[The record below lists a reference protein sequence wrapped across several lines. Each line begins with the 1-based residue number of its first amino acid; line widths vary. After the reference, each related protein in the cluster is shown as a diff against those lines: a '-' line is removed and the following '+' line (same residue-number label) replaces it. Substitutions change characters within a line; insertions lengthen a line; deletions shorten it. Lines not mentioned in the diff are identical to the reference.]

1 MAENEIKRVITIE
14 SSESLNTLNNLNA
27 RIKEL
32 KGTMG
37 DLDITT
43 EEYRQVS
50 EEVTQLENVKRN
62 AIRGVTAAVEGS
74 YNAYSKELSI
84 LQKHRKTLNE
94 NTQEYRD
101 MTKRVAELQQKL
113 KDMDADVGV
122 YSRNVGNYSSA
133 FDGLQG
139 SVNEAAKKLPQLASG
154 FAGFA
159 AAMVED
165 IPKIIAQLQAMT
177 AAEEGVAVGN
187 ETMAATGELAGMAN
201 TTVGA
206 TATTAAAG
214 ETAMGVAAE
223 GAAVGVSTLIKACT
237 SWNVILLAIITVLQI
252 FADDIQEWIEGL
264 GEADEQLNATE
275 RAAKSLREEIE
286 ANGLGI
292 GDTIVK
298 VRGLKD
304 EWDALGESL
313 EAREKFIAEN
323 KRLFDELG
331 VAISGVND
339 AEVFF
344 AQHTDDYIEAVKLRA
359 QADAAKRLAGI
370 HYEEEIKKKLEAQAK
385 EEEAEAI
392 RKEKVAE
399 QADKKLQ
406 PLNSYTIKEAILPQ
420 EYLQGMAEG
429 TELRKEAQEAH
440 ETADALF
447 ALAQSYDNAAEARYK
462 FSGGTP
468 PTSPTTSPTA
478 STTSAK
484 PMAKDDLIALT
495 GGAIDASAERE
506 ALKVTLDARI
516 RMTTANA
523 EEREKI
529 EKELAERLNE
539 IEKARLDLTIVN
551 LEAMLESEMLTNEQ
565 RLNIEAE
572 LIQAKIDLAD
582 MEVEKRKA
590 ADAEKLKSEEERAK
604 KEKAIKDK
612 EAKEEAEREKQMQS
626 IKENMLNTTTSLIRQ
641 SAELYEEDSK
651 ERKALNAAAIVMDTY
666 KAAMAAWTAAQGL
679 PPGIGQAV
687 GAANVAASVAM
698 GAMQLANLFKVAPDG
713 SNAEGALSSAQS
725 APNVASSMPA
735 SYTRSL
741 QGDNELTEMNK
752 DTRVYVVESDIT
764 NAQKSARVRVE
775 SATF

>member
-14 SSESLNTLNNLNA
+14 SSKSLNTLNNLNA

-139 SVNEAAKKLPQLASG
+139 SVDNAAKKLPQLSSG

-177 AAEEGVAVGN
+177 AAEEGAAVAN
-187 ETMAATGELAGMAN
+187 ETMAVTGELAGMAN

-206 TATTAAAG
+206 TATAAAAG

-237 SWNVILLAIITVLQI
+237 SWNVILLAIITLLQI
-252 FADDIQEWIEGL
+252 FADDIQEWIKSLADAEDAMTDAEKTMKGLLDEIENGSYGL
-264 GEADEQLNATE
+264 GEAIYKIKEMQKAWDSLADDME
-275 RAAKSLREEIE
+275 AKKKFVEENRSAFE
-286 ANGLGI
+286 
-292 GDTIVK
+292 
-298 VRGLKD
+298 
-304 EWDALGESL
+304 
-313 EAREKFIAEN
+313 
-323 KRLFDELG
+323 ELG
-331 VAISGVND
+331 VAVNSVADADALLIDQQKEFIQALKDRAMATAAAKLAAEQYEKAITAQMKREQAERKLSTIPQYVEQKRATISGGGNAAYGYAGKQLVNSD
-339 AEVFF
+339 YT
-344 AQHTDDYIEAVKLRA
+344 AQKELVNRYK
-359 QADAAKRLAGI
+359 
-370 HYEEEIKKKLEAQAK
+370 K
-385 EEEAEAI
+385 EEEAAMAL
-392 RKEKVAE
+392 AE
-399 QADKKLQ
+399 SYFNLQ
-406 PLNSYTIKEAILPQ
+406 NAKEAAANTILDKAG
-420 EYLQGMAEG
+420 L
-429 TELRKEAQEAH
+429 
-440 ETADALF
+440 
-447 ALAQSYDNAAEARYK
+447 NA
-462 FSGGTP
+462 TP
-468 PTSPTTSPTA
+468 TPTTPTA
-478 STTSAK
+478 TTNTK
-484 PMAKDDLIALT
+484 PMSKDDLIALT

-506 ALKVTLDARI
+506 VLKATLDART

-529 EKELAERLNE
+529 ERELTEKLND

-582 MEVEKRKA
+582 MEVEKRKE
-590 ADAEKLKSEEERAK
+590 ADAEKFKSEEERAK
-604 KEKAIKDK
+604 KEKALKDK
-612 EAKEEAEREKQMQS
+612 EAKEEAEREKQVQS
-626 IKENMLNTTTSLIRQ
+626 VKTNMANAASSIMKQT
-641 SAELYEEDSK
+641 AELLQENSK
-651 ERKALNAAAIVMDTY
+651 EQKALNAAAIAMDTY
-666 KAAMAAWTAAQGL
+666 KAAMAGWTSAQSL
-679 PPGIGQAV
+679 PTPFNAIV
-687 GAANVAASVAM
+687 GTANVAASVAM
-698 GAMQLANLFKVAPDG
+698 GATQLKNLLRVASDG
-713 SNAEGALSSAQS
+713 SNAEGILSSAQS

-741 QGDNELTEMNK
+741 QGDNELTDK

-775 SATF
+775 SASF

>member
-94 NTQEYRD
+94 NTQEYKD

-139 SVNEAAKKLPQLASG
+139 AVDNAAKKLPQLSSG

-165 IPKIIAQLQAMT
+165 IPKIIAQLKAMT
-177 AAEEGVAVGN
+177 AAENGASAAS
-187 ETMAATGELAGMAN
+187 ETMAATGELAGVAN
-201 TTVGA
+201 TTVATTA
-206 TATTAAAG
+206 TAAAAG

-223 GAAVGVSTLIKACT
+223 GAAVGVSTLVKACT
-237 SWNVILLAIITVLQI
+237 SWNVILLAIITLFQI
-252 FADDIQEWIEGL
+252 FADDIQAWIEDMA
-264 GEADEQLNATE
+264 EADKGIKDVTTSVSLLNDE
-275 RAAKSLREEIE
+275 LEE
-286 ANGLGI
+286 NGYGI
-292 GDTIVK
+292 GESIAKVK
-298 VRGLKD
+298 ELNQAWND
-304 EWDALGESL
+304 LGDNLS
-313 EAREKFIAEN
+313 EKERFIAEN
-323 KRLFDELG
+323 KKVFDELG
-331 VAISGVND
+331 LSLQNIND
-339 AEVFF
+339 AEIFF
-344 AQHTDDYIEAVKLRA
+344 NEHTDDYIEAMRLRA
-359 QADAAKRLAGI
+359 KAMAGRKLAAEQ
-370 HYEEEIKKKLEAQAK
+370 YEEALKLEPEREKWQALVNVTESMASVFPGGLESYFK
-385 EEEAEAI
+385 AVGNSEEA
-392 RKEKVAE
+392 RKSYENSKKELKKVEDEIAEFEKLVDNLIAGALRDE
-399 QADKKLQ
+399 SKA
-406 PLNSYTIKEAILPQ
+406 NSLYPIST
-420 EYLQGMAEG
+420 
-429 TELRKEAQEAH
+429 
-440 ETADALF
+440 
-447 ALAQSYDNAAEARYK
+447 
-462 FSGGTP
+462 
-468 PTSPTTSPTA
+468 TSPTTSPTSPTT

-484 PMAKDDLIALT
+484 PMAQDDLIALT
-495 GGAIDASAERE
+495 GGAINASADRER
-506 ALKVTLDARI
+506 LQTIFDART

-529 EKELAERLNE
+529 EKELADRLNE

-582 MEVEKRKA
+582 MEVEKRKE

-612 EAKEEAEREKQMQS
+612 EAKEAKEREKQMQS

>member
-94 NTQEYRD
+94 NTQEYKD

-139 SVNEAAKKLPQLASG
+139 AVDNAAKKLPQLASG

-177 AAEEGVAVGN
+177 AAVEGVAVGN
-187 ETMAATGELAGMAN
+187 ETMAVTGELASMAN
-201 TTVGA
+201 TSVGA

-237 SWNVILLAIITVLQI
+237 SWNVILLALITVLQI

-275 RAAKSLREEIE
+275 RAAKSFREEIE

-298 VRGLKD
+298 VRGLKE

-331 VAISGVND
+331 VAINGVND

-344 AQHTDDYIEAVKLRA
+344 VQHTDDYIEAVKLRA

-370 HYEEEIKKKLEAQAK
+370 QYEEEIKKKLEAQAK

-392 RKEKVAE
+392 RKEKLAE

-406 PLNSYTIKEAILPQ
+406 PLTGYTIQEAILPQ

-429 TELRKEAQEAH
+429 TKLRKEAQEAH
-440 ETADALF
+440 KTADALF
-447 ALAQSYDNAAEARYK
+447 ALATSYETASKARYK
-462 FSGGTP
+462 FSSSVNDP
-468 PTSPTTSPTA
+468 NEDSPFNIPAFKDSRSTRPERMATTA
-478 STTSAK
+478 NW
-484 PMAKDDLIALT
+484 
-495 GGAIDASAERE
+495 GYEGAVDAAAEQE
-506 ALKVTLDARI
+506 ALKATLEARTK
-516 RMTTANA
+516 MLTANA
-523 EEREKI
+523 EERKTI
-529 EKELAERLNE
+529 EEQLQQELTTIEELRLVNHEIILNE
-539 IEKARLDLTIVN
+539 LLRDEELTAEERMA
-551 LEAMLESEMLTNEQ
+551 LEEALTQNKIDQ
-565 RLNIEAE
+565 AE
-572 LIQAKIDLAD
+572 LQI
-582 MEVEKRKA
+582 KA
-590 ADAEKLKSEEERAK
+590 EEERAK
-604 KEKAIKDK
+604 KEKVIRDK
-612 EAKEEAEREKQMQS
+612 EAKEQDEYEKR
-626 IKENMLNTTTSLIRQ
+626 IKQLKQDLYNNTTALLRQ
-641 SAELYEEDSK
+641 GAELFEEDSK
-651 ERKALNAAAIVMDTY
+651 KRKALNAAAIVMDTY
-666 KAAMAAWTAAQGL
+666 KAAMSAWTAAQPL
-679 PPGIGQAV
+679 PPGIGQV
-687 GAANVAASVAM
+687 IGAANVAASIAM

-775 SATF
+775 SASF

>member
-1 MAENEIKRVITIE
+1 MAEKEIKRVITIE

-139 SVNEAAKKLPQLASG
+139 SVDNVAKKLPQLASG

-165 IPKIIAQLQAMT
+165 IPKVLESLRGIEGS
-177 AAEEGVAVGN
+177 AA
-187 ETMAATGELAGMAN
+187 
-201 TTVGA
+201 
-206 TATTAAAG
+206 TAAAG
-214 ETAMGVAAE
+214 TAAMGTAAQ
-223 GAAVGVSTLIKACT
+223 GAAVGIKALIKAMT

-252 FADDIQEWIEGL
+252 FADDIQEWIKGL

-275 RAAKSLREEIE
+275 RAAKSFREEME
-286 ANGLGI
+286 ASGLGI

-298 VRGLKD
+298 VRGLKE

-313 EAREKFIAEN
+313 EARKKFIAEN

-331 VAISGVND
+331 VAINGVND

-385 EEEAEAI
+385 EAEAEAI
-392 RKEKVAE
+392 RKEKVAA
-399 QADKKLQ
+399 QADRNLY
-406 PLNSYTIKEAILPQ
+406 PLTGYTIQEAILPQ

-429 TELRKEAQEAH
+429 TKLRKEAQEAH

-447 ALAQSYDNAAEARYK
+447 ELAKGYEAAGKQKYNFTNPTTPSSFKAGAYRSSGDKQSTINPAADWGIADAVDAAAEQ
-462 FSGGTP
+462 
-468 PTSPTTSPTA
+468 
-478 STTSAK
+478 
-484 PMAKDDLIALT
+484 
-495 GGAIDASAERE
+495 E
-506 ALKVTLDARI
+506 ALKATLEARTK
-516 RMTTANA
+516 MLTANA
-523 EEREKI
+523 EERKTI
-529 EKELAERLNE
+529 EEQLQQELTTIEELRLVNHEIILNE
-539 IEKARLDLTIVN
+539 LLRDEELTAEERMA
-551 LEAMLESEMLTNEQ
+551 LEEALTQN
-565 RLNIEAE
+565 
-572 LIQAKIDLAD
+572 KIDQAQLQI
-582 MEVEKRKA
+582 KA
-590 ADAEKLKSEEERAK
+590 EEERAK
-604 KEKAIKDK
+604 KEKVIRDK
-612 EAKEEAEREKQMQS
+612 EAEEQEEYEERIKQLKQDLY
-626 IKENMLNTTTSLIRQ
+626 NNTTALLRQ
-641 SAELYEEDSK
+641 GAELFEEDSK
-651 ERKALNAAAIVMDTY
+651 KRKALNAAAIVMDTY
-666 KAAMAAWTAAQGL
+666 KAAMSAWTAAQPL
-679 PPGIGQAV
+679 PPGIGQV
-687 GAANVAASVAM
+687 IGAANVAASIAM
-698 GAMQLANLFKVAPDG
+698 GALQLANLFKVAPDG

>member
-94 NTQEYRD
+94 NTQEYKD

-139 SVNEAAKKLPQLASG
+139 AVDNAAKKLPQLSSG

-177 AAEEGVAVGN
+177 AAEEGAAVAN
-187 ETMAATGELAGMAN
+187 ETMAVTGELAGMAN
-201 TTVGA
+201 NTVATSA
-206 TATTAAAG
+206 TAAAAG

-237 SWNVILLAIITVLQI
+237 SWNVILLAIITLFQI
-252 FADDIQEWIEGL
+252 FADDIQEWIKGL
-264 GEADEQLNATE
+264 FEVEEQIDHATE
-275 RAAKSLREEIE
+275 VMREFSKEIE
-286 ANGLGI
+286 ATGLGI
-292 GDTIVK
+292 GDEIVK
-298 VRGLKD
+298 IKELQSAWLALVDNL
-304 EWDALGESL
+304 DAKK
-313 EAREKFIAEN
+313 KFIEEN
-323 KRLFDELG
+323 KSVFDGLGVSIQNIADADRLFID
-331 VAISGVND
+331 
-339 AEVFF
+339 
-344 AQHTDDYIEAVKLRA
+344 QTDDYIEAIKLRA
-359 QADAAKRLAGI
+359 QADAAKRLAD
-370 HYEEEIKKKLEAQAK
+370 K
-385 EEEAEAI
+385 EY
-392 RKEKVAE
+392 
-399 QADKKLQ
+399 DK
-406 PLNSYTIKEAILPQ
+406 A
-420 EYLQGMAEG
+420 MA
-429 TELRKEAQEAH
+429 
-440 ETADALF
+440 
-447 ALAQSYDNAAEARYK
+447 
-462 FSGGTP
+462 
-468 PTSPTTSPTA
+468 
-478 STTSAK
+478 
-484 PMAKDDLIALT
+484 
-495 GGAIDASAERE
+495 ASAERAQKERELANTERYSYTEATTWVDISTGREFTSGGGRTERPEYINLAKEVDALKEQEDAAMSLADSYFELAKAKELASNTTFDKAGFTEPTTTDPTSSTYKKPAFKDSRSTRPERMATTADWGYEDAVDAAAEQE
-506 ALKVTLDARI
+506 ALKATLEARTK
-516 RMTTANA
+516 MLTANA
-523 EEREKI
+523 EERKTI
-529 EKELAERLNE
+529 EEQLQQELATIEELRLVNHEIILNE
-539 IEKARLDLTIVN
+539 LLRDEELTAEERMA
-551 LEAMLESEMLTNEQ
+551 LEEALTQNKIDQ
-565 RLNIEAE
+565 AQLQIEA
-572 LIQAKIDLAD
+572 
-582 MEVEKRKA
+582 
-590 ADAEKLKSEEERAK
+590 EEERAK
-604 KEKAIKDK
+604 KEKVIRDK
-612 EAKEEAEREKQMQS
+612 EAKEDAEREKQMQRV
-626 IKENMLNTTTSLIRQ
+626 KAEMLNTTTALIRQ
-641 SAELYEEDSK
+641 SAELFEEDSK

-698 GAMQLANLFKVAPDG
+698 GVMQLANLFKVAPDG
-713 SNAEGALSSAQS
+713 SNAEGALSSAQG

-775 SATF
+775 SASF

>member
-14 SSESLNTLNNLNA
+14 SSKSLNTLNNLNA

-139 SVNEAAKKLPQLASG
+139 SVDNAAKKLPQLSSG

-177 AAEEGVAVGN
+177 AAEEGAAVAN
-187 ETMAATGELAGMAN
+187 ETMAVTGELAGMAN
-201 TTVGA
+201 TTVGTTA
-206 TATTAAAG
+206 TAAAAG

-237 SWNVILLAIITVLQI
+237 SWNVILLAIITLLQI
-252 FADDIQEWIEGL
+252 FADDIQEWIKSLADAEDAMTDAEKTMKGLLDEIENGSYGL
-264 GEADEQLNATE
+264 GEAIYKIKEMQKAWDSLADDME
-275 RAAKSLREEIE
+275 AKKKFVEENRSAFE
-286 ANGLGI
+286 
-292 GDTIVK
+292 
-298 VRGLKD
+298 
-304 EWDALGESL
+304 
-313 EAREKFIAEN
+313 
-323 KRLFDELG
+323 ELG
-331 VAISGVND
+331 VAVNSVADADALLIDQQKEFIQALKDRAMATAAAKLAAEQYEKAITAQMKREQAERKLSTIPQYVEQKRATISGGGNAAYGYAGKQLVNSD
-339 AEVFF
+339 YT
-344 AQHTDDYIEAVKLRA
+344 AQKELVNRYK
-359 QADAAKRLAGI
+359 
-370 HYEEEIKKKLEAQAK
+370 K
-385 EEEAEAI
+385 EEEAAMAL
-392 RKEKVAE
+392 AE
-399 QADKKLQ
+399 SYFNLQ
-406 PLNSYTIKEAILPQ
+406 NAKEAAANTILDKAG
-420 EYLQGMAEG
+420 L
-429 TELRKEAQEAH
+429 
-440 ETADALF
+440 
-447 ALAQSYDNAAEARYK
+447 NA
-462 FSGGTP
+462 TP
-468 PTSPTTSPTA
+468 TPTTPTA
-478 STTSAK
+478 TTNTK
-484 PMAKDDLIALT
+484 PMSKDDLIALT

-506 ALKVTLDARI
+506 VLKATLDART

-529 EKELAERLNE
+529 ERELTEKLND

-572 LIQAKIDLAD
+572 LIQAKIALAD
-582 MEVEKRKA
+582 MEVEKRKE
-590 ADAEKLKSEEERAK
+590 ADAEKFKSEEERAK
-604 KEKAIKDK
+604 KEKALKDK
-612 EAKEEAEREKQMQS
+612 EAKEEAEREKQVQS
-626 IKENMLNTTTSLIRQ
+626 VKTNMANAASSIMKQT
-641 SAELYEEDSK
+641 AELLQENSK
-651 ERKALNAAAIVMDTY
+651 EQKALNAAAIAMDTY
-666 KAAMAAWTAAQGL
+666 KAAMAGWTSAQSL
-679 PPGIGQAV
+679 PTPFNAIV
-687 GAANVAASVAM
+687 GTANVAASVAM
-698 GAMQLANLFKVAPDG
+698 GATQLKNLLRVASDG
-713 SNAEGALSSAQS
+713 SNAEGILSSAQS

-775 SATF
+775 SASF

>member
-1 MAENEIKRVITIE
+1 MAEEIKRVITIE

-139 SVNEAAKKLPQLASG
+139 AVDNAAKKLPQLSSG

-187 ETMAATGELAGMAN
+187 ETMAVTGELAGMAN

-206 TATTAAAG
+206 TATAAAAG

-223 GAAVGVSTLIKACT
+223 GAAVGVSTLVKACT

-264 GEADEQLNATE
+264 SEADEQLNATE

-298 VRGLKD
+298 VRGLKE

-331 VAISGVND
+331 VAINGVND

-359 QADAAKRLAGI
+359 QAEAAKRLAGI
-370 HYEEEIKKKLEAQAK
+370 QYEEEIKKKLEAQAK

-392 RKEKVAE
+392 RKEKMAE

-406 PLNSYTIKEAILPQ
+406 PLTGYTIQEAILPQ

-429 TELRKEAQEAH
+429 TKLRKEAQEAH

-447 ALAQSYDNAAEARYK
+447 ALAQSYDNASEARYK
-462 FSGGTP
+462 FSEGTP
-468 PTSPTTSPTA
+468 PTTPTTSPTT

-582 MEVEKRKA
+582 MEVEKRKE

-604 KEKAIKDK
+604 KEKAVKDK

-626 IKENMLNTTTSLIRQ
+626 VKANMLNMTTSLIRQ
-641 SAELYEEDSK
+641 SAELFEEDSK

-698 GAMQLANLFKVAPDG
+698 GAMQLANLFKVAPEG

>member
-1 MAENEIKRVITIE
+1 MAETEIKRVIKIE
-14 SSESLNTLNNLNA
+14 SSESLNTLNNLSS

-32 KGTMG
+32 KENMG

-43 EEYRQVS
+43 DEYRQVS

-139 SVNEAAKKLPQLASG
+139 SVDNAAKKLPQLSSG

-177 AAEEGVAVGN
+177 AAEEGAAVAN
-187 ETMAATGELAGMAN
+187 ETMAVTGELAGMAN

-206 TATTAAAG
+206 TATAAAAG

-237 SWNVILLAIITVLQI
+237 SWNVILLAIITLLQI
-252 FADDIQEWIEGL
+252 FADDIQEWIKSLADAEDAMTDAEKTMKGLLDEIENGSYGL
-264 GEADEQLNATE
+264 GEAIYKIKEMQKAWDSLADDME
-275 RAAKSLREEIE
+275 AKKKFVEENRSAFE
-286 ANGLGI
+286 
-292 GDTIVK
+292 
-298 VRGLKD
+298 
-304 EWDALGESL
+304 
-313 EAREKFIAEN
+313 
-323 KRLFDELG
+323 ELG
-331 VAISGVND
+331 VAVNSVADADALLIDQQKEFIQALKDRAMATAAAKLAAEQYEKAITAQMKREQAERKLSTIPQYVEQKRATISGGGNAAYGYAGKQLVNSD
-339 AEVFF
+339 YT
-344 AQHTDDYIEAVKLRA
+344 AQKELVNRYK
-359 QADAAKRLAGI
+359 
-370 HYEEEIKKKLEAQAK
+370 K
-385 EEEAEAI
+385 EEEAAMAL
-392 RKEKVAE
+392 AE
-399 QADKKLQ
+399 SYFNLQ
-406 PLNSYTIKEAILPQ
+406 NAKEAAANTILDKAG
-420 EYLQGMAEG
+420 L
-429 TELRKEAQEAH
+429 
-440 ETADALF
+440 
-447 ALAQSYDNAAEARYK
+447 NA
-462 FSGGTP
+462 TP
-468 PTSPTTSPTA
+468 TPTTPTA
-478 STTSAK
+478 TTNTK
-484 PMAKDDLIALT
+484 PMSKDDLIALT

-506 ALKVTLDARI
+506 VLKATLDART

-529 EKELAERLNE
+529 ERELTEKLND

-572 LIQAKIDLAD
+572 LIQAKIALAD
-582 MEVEKRKA
+582 MEVEKRKE
-590 ADAEKLKSEEERAK
+590 ADAEKFKSEEERAK
-604 KEKAIKDK
+604 KEKALKDK
-612 EAKEEAEREKQMQS
+612 EAKEEAEREKQVQS
-626 IKENMLNTTTSLIRQ
+626 VKTNMANAASSIMKQT
-641 SAELYEEDSK
+641 AELLQENSK
-651 ERKALNAAAIVMDTY
+651 EQKALNAAAIAMDTY
-666 KAAMAAWTAAQGL
+666 KAAMAGWTSAQSL
-679 PPGIGQAV
+679 PTPFNAIV
-687 GAANVAASVAM
+687 GTANVAASVAM
-698 GAMQLANLFKVAPDG
+698 GATQLKNLLRVASDG
-713 SNAEGALSSAQS
+713 SNAEGILSSAQS

-775 SATF
+775 SASF

>member
-1 MAENEIKRVITIE
+1 MAEKEIKRVITIE

-32 KGTMG
+32 KGAMG

-94 NTQEYRD
+94 NTQEYKD

-133 FDGLQG
+133 FNGLQF
-139 SVNEAAKKLPQLASG
+139 SVNQVVRELPVITMGFDRFMLAISNNLPMLFDSIKAYREMAQG
-154 FAGFA
+154 QQEVN
-159 AAMVED
+159 AAMMDVSVSG
-165 IPKIIAQLQAMT
+165 
-177 AAEEGVAVGN
+177 AEA
-187 ETMAATGELAGMAN
+187 
-201 TTVGA
+201 A
-206 TATTAAAG
+206 TATTQMATSQQAAGVAGHAMATGATAAA
-214 ETAMGVAAE
+214 TATKA
-223 GAAVGVSTLIKACT
+223 LIKALF
-237 SWNVILLAIITVLQI
+237 SWNTLLLVIIVVLQQ
-252 FADDIQEWIEGL
+252 FADEIQEWVEGL
-264 GEADEQLNATE
+264 FDTGEQLNATE
-275 RAAKSLREEIE
+275 RAMQSFREELKNTE
-286 ANGLGI
+286 LGV

-298 VRGLKD
+298 VKSLIKA
-304 EWDALGESL
+304 WDGLGESM
-313 EAREKFIAEN
+313 EAREEFIRQN
-323 KRLFDELG
+323 KTLFDELG
-331 VAISGVND
+331 IAINDVNE
-339 AEVFF
+339 AEAFF
-344 AQHTDDYIEAVKLRA
+344 AEHTDDYIEAVKLRA
-359 QADAAKRLAGI
+359 QAEAAKRLAGI
-370 HYEEEIKKKLEAQAK
+370 QYEEEIKKKREAQAK

-392 RKEKVAE
+392 RKEKIAE

-406 PLNSYTIKEAILPQ
+406 PLTGYTIQEAILPQ
-420 EYLQGMAEG
+420 EYLQTMAEG
-429 TELRKEAQEAH
+429 TKLRKEAQEAH

-447 ALAQSYDNAAEARYK
+447 ALASSYESASKARYK
-462 FSGGTP
+462 FSSSVNDPNEDSPFTI
-468 PTSPTTSPTA
+468 PTFKDSRSTRPERI
-478 STTSAK
+478 STTT
-484 PMAKDDLIALT
+484 DW
-495 GGAIDASAERE
+495 GYEGAVDAAAEQE
-506 ALKVTLDARI
+506 ALKATLEARTK
-516 RMTTANA
+516 MLTANA
-523 EEREKI
+523 EERKTI
-529 EKELAERLNE
+529 EEQLQQELTTIEELRLVNHEIILNE
-539 IEKARLDLTIVN
+539 LLRDEELTAEERMA
-551 LEAMLESEMLTNEQ
+551 LEEALTQN
-565 RLNIEAE
+565 
-572 LIQAKIDLAD
+572 KIDQAQLQI
-582 MEVEKRKA
+582 KA
-590 ADAEKLKSEEERAK
+590 EEERAK
-604 KEKAIKDK
+604 KEKVIRDK
-612 EAKEEAEREKQMQS
+612 EAKEQDEYEKR
-626 IKENMLNTTTSLIRQ
+626 IKQLKQDLYNNTTALLRQ
-641 SAELYEEDSK
+641 SAELFEEDSK

>member
-1 MAENEIKRVITIE
+1 MAEKEIKRVITIE

-50 EEVTQLENVKRN
+50 EEVTQLESVKRN

-94 NTQEYRD
+94 NTQEYKD

-139 SVNEAAKKLPQLASG
+139 AVDNAAKKLPQLSSG

-237 SWNVILLAIITVLQI
+237 SWNVILLAVITLLQI
-252 FADDIQEWIEGL
+252 FADDIQEWIKSL
-264 GEADEQLNATE
+264 VKADEQLNATE
-275 RAAKSLREEIE
+275 MAAKSLREEIE

-304 EWDALGESL
+304 EWDALGKSL
-313 EAREKFIAEN
+313 EAREKYIAEN

-331 VAISGVND
+331 VAIKGVND

-344 AQHTDDYIEAVKLRA
+344 AEHTDDYIEALKSRA
-359 QADAAKRLAGI
+359 MAEAAKKKAGEY
-370 HYEEEIKKKLEAQAK
+370 YEKVVVAEMQKEKDIAALEKARKKLSENYDLTRKAYGGNVVGELNEDVITAEENLAK
-385 EEEAEAI
+385 TE
-392 RKEKVAE
+392 KEIAK
-399 QADKKLQ
+399 
-406 PLNSYTIKEAILPQ
+406 YKEA
-420 EYLQGMAEG
+420 G
-429 TELRKEAQEAH
+429 
-440 ETADALF
+440 DALF
-447 ALAQSYDNAAEARYK
+447 DLAQSYDNASEARYK
-462 FSGGTP
+462 FSEGTP
-468 PTSPTTSPTA
+468 PTSPTTPTTTPTT

-551 LEAMLESEMLTNEQ
+551 LEAMLKSEMLTNEQ

-582 MEVEKRKA
+582 MEVEKRKE

-626 IKENMLNTTTSLIRQ
+626 VKANMLNMTTSLIRQ
-641 SAELYEEDSK
+641 SAELFEEDSK

>member
-1 MAENEIKRVITIE
+1 MAEKEIKRVITIE

-94 NTQEYRD
+94 NTQEYKD

-133 FDGLQG
+133 FNGLQF
-139 SVNEAAKKLPQLASG
+139 SVNQVVRELPVITMGFDQFMLAISNNLPMLFDSIKAYREMAQG
-154 FAGFA
+154 QQEVN
-159 AAMVED
+159 AAMMDVSVSG
-165 IPKIIAQLQAMT
+165 
-177 AAEEGVAVGN
+177 AEA
-187 ETMAATGELAGMAN
+187 
-201 TTVGA
+201 A
-206 TATTAAAG
+206 TATTQMATSQQAAGVAGHAMATGATAAA
-214 ETAMGVAAE
+214 TATKA
-223 GAAVGVSTLIKACT
+223 LIKALF
-237 SWNVILLAIITVLQI
+237 SWNTLLLVIIVVLQQ
-252 FADDIQEWIEGL
+252 FADEIQEWVEGL
-264 GEADEQLNATE
+264 FDTGEQLNATE
-275 RAAKSLREEIE
+275 RAMQSFREELKNTE
-286 ANGLGI
+286 LGV

-298 VRGLKD
+298 VKSLIKA
-304 EWDALGESL
+304 WDGLGESM
-313 EAREKFIAEN
+313 EAREEFIRQN
-323 KRLFDELG
+323 KTLFDELG
-331 VAISGVND
+331 IAINDVNE
-339 AEVFF
+339 AEAFF
-344 AQHTDDYIEAVKLRA
+344 AEHTDDYIEAVKLRA
-359 QADAAKRLAGI
+359 QAEAAKRLAGI
-370 HYEEEIKKKLEAQAK
+370 HYEEEIKKKREAQAK

-392 RKEKVAE
+392 RKEKIAE

-406 PLNSYTIKEAILPQ
+406 PLTGYTIQEAILPQ
-420 EYLQGMAEG
+420 EYLQTMAEG
-429 TELRKEAQEAH
+429 TKLRKEAQEAH

-447 ALAQSYDNAAEARYK
+447 ALASSYESASKARYK
-462 FSGGTP
+462 FSSSVNDP
-468 PTSPTTSPTA
+468 NEDSPFTIPAFKDSRSTRPERI
-478 STTSAK
+478 STTT
-484 PMAKDDLIALT
+484 DW
-495 GGAIDASAERE
+495 GYEGAVDAAAEQE
-506 ALKVTLDARI
+506 ALKATLEARTK
-516 RMTTANA
+516 MLTANA
-523 EEREKI
+523 EERKTIEEQLQQELTTIEELRLVNHEIILNELLRDEELTAEERMALEEALTQNKI
-529 EKELAERLNE
+529 E
-539 IEKARLDLTIVN
+539 
-551 LEAMLESEMLTNEQ
+551 
-565 RLNIEAE
+565 
-572 LIQAKIDLAD
+572 QAQLRIDA
-582 MEVEKRKA
+582 
-590 ADAEKLKSEEERAK
+590 EEERAK
-604 KEKAIKDK
+604 KEKVIRDK
-612 EAKEEAEREKQMQS
+612 EANEQEEYEKR
-626 IKENMLNTTTSLIRQ
+626 IKQLKQDLYNNTTALLRQ
-641 SAELYEEDSK
+641 SAELFEEDSK